1 MSWTAPTARQTQKTP
16 TSAPARKVHEAAA
29 LEEMAEQELLTVL
42 RSLTVRS
49 PEARQLL
56 REVQEQIDEYWRIE
70 RLRRI

>member
-1 MSWTAPTARQTQKTP
+1 MAARPPAPSAPTTAPPKEKV
-16 TSAPARKVHEAAA
+16 APGIEQ
-29 LEEMAEQELLTVL
+29 MAEQELLSVL

-70 RLRRI
+70 RLRRIS

>member
-1 MSWTAPTARQTQKTP
+1 
-16 TSAPARKVHEAAA
+16 
-29 LEEMAEQELLTVL
+29 MAEQELLAVL

-70 RLRRI
+70 RLRRIS